1 MDKEYDLIII
11 GAGPGGTDAAEEAA
25 SIGLKT
31 AIIEKSCIGGTCL
44 NRGCIPT
51 KTILHTAELYRE
63 AREGNG
69 IGIIN
74 NENLKVDA
82 AVLQENKESI
92 LDKLRSGLTYTM
104 EHCGV
109 DIIEGTGVIT
119 DRNHVK
125 VGDSL
130 IEADNIMI
138 ATGSVP
144 GVPPIPGSDLP
155 NVVTSDEML
164 SLDRIPESL
173 VIIGGGVIGIEFAAI
188 YSSLGCRVT
197 VIEFL
202 KRALCNLDKE
212 IGRSVSMVLG
222 KRGVDIHTNSRVEEI
237 TPGSDGKTLRCIYE
251 EKGKACEAEGEMVL
265 IAAGRR
271 PYTDGLICDESS
283 EEVKQLK
290 MEKGRIVV
298 DENYETSVP
307 GIYAIGDAIGG
318 IQLAHVASAE
328 GRNAAAHIA
337 GGQPPV
343 RMNEVPSC
351 VYTDPE
357 IACVG
362 ITADDAKE
370 AGIKVIARKY
380 PMSGNGKSVL
390 TQQERGFIKIIADAE
405 SEKIL
410 GAQMMCARATD
421 MISQFSQAIA
431 SELTLDDLSKFIY
444 PHPTFCEGIGKAAGR

>member
-1 MDKEYDLIII
+1 MDKKYDLIII

-25 SIGLKT
+25 SRGLKT

-237 TPGSDGKTLRCIYE
+237 TPGSDGKTQRCIYE

-337 GGQPPV
+337 GSQPPV

-431 SELTLDDLSKFIY
+431 SELTLDDMSKFIY

>member
-25 SIGLKT
+25 SRGLKT

-251 EKGKACEAEGEMVL
+251 KKGKACEAEGEMVL

-337 GGQPPV
+337 GSQPPV

-431 SELTLDDLSKFIY
+431 SELTLDDMSKFIY

>member
-1 MDKEYDLIII
+1 MDKKYDLIII

-25 SIGLKT
+25 SRGLKT

-251 EKGKACEAEGEMVL
+251 KKGKACEAEGEMVL

-337 GGQPPV
+337 GSQPPV

-431 SELTLDDLSKFIY
+431 SELTLDDMSKFIY

>member
-25 SIGLKT
+25 SRGLKT

-202 KRALCNLDKE
+202 
-212 IGRSVSMVLG
+212 
-222 KRGVDIHTNSRVEEI
+222 
-237 TPGSDGKTLRCIYE
+237 
-251 EKGKACEAEGEMVL
+251 
-265 IAAGRR
+265 
-271 PYTDGLICDESS
+271 
-283 EEVKQLK
+283 
-290 MEKGRIVV
+290 
-298 DENYETSVP
+298 
-307 GIYAIGDAIGG
+307 
-318 IQLAHVASAE
+318 
-328 GRNAAAHIA
+328 
-337 GGQPPV
+337 
-343 RMNEVPSC
+343 
-351 VYTDPE
+351 
-357 IACVG
+357 
-362 ITADDAKE
+362 
-370 AGIKVIARKY
+370 
-380 PMSGNGKSVL
+380 
-390 TQQERGFIKIIADAE
+390 
-405 SEKIL
+405 
-410 GAQMMCARATD
+410 
-421 MISQFSQAIA
+421 
-431 SELTLDDLSKFIY
+431 
-444 PHPTFCEGIGKAAGR
+444 

>member
-25 SIGLKT
+25 SRGLKT

-251 EKGKACEAEGEMVL
+251 KKGKACEAEGEMVL

-337 GGQPPV
+337 GSQPPV

>member
-25 SIGLKT
+25 SRGLKT

-237 TPGSDGKTLRCIYE
+237 TPGSDGKTLRCIYG

-337 GGQPPV
+337 GSQPPV

-431 SELTLDDLSKFIY
+431 SELTLDDMSKFIY

>member
-25 SIGLKT
+25 SRGLKT

-155 NVVTSDEML
+155 NVVNSDEML

-251 EKGKACEAEGEMVL
+251 KKGKACEAEGEMVL

-357 IACVG
+357 LACVG

-431 SELTLDDLSKFIY
+431 SELTLDDMSKFIY

>member
-25 SIGLKT
+25 SRGLKT

-222 KRGVDIHTNSRVEEI
+222 KRGVDIHTNSRVEEK

-251 EKGKACEAEGEMVL
+251 KKGKACEAEGEMVL

-283 EEVKQLK
+283 EEVKQLN

-337 GGQPPV
+337 GSQPPV

>member
-25 SIGLKT
+25 SRGLKT

-155 NVVTSDEML
+155 NVVNSDEML

-251 EKGKACEAEGEMVL
+251 KKGKACEAEGEMVL

-337 GGQPPV
+337 GSQPPV

-431 SELTLDDLSKFIY
+431 SELTLDDMSKFIY

>member
-1 MDKEYDLIII
+1 MDKKYDLIII

-25 SIGLKT
+25 SRGLKT

-63 AREGNG
+63 AREASG

-222 KRGVDIHTNSRVEEI
+222 KRGVDIHTNSRVEKI
-237 TPGSDGKTLRCIYE
+237 TPDSDGKTLRCIYD
-251 EKGKACEAEGEMVL
+251 EKGKTCEAEGEMVL

-283 EEVKQLK
+283 EEVKQLE
-290 MEKGRIVV
+290 MEKGRILV

-362 ITADDAKE
+362 ITADEAKE

-405 SEKIL
+405 SGKIL

-431 SELTLDDLSKFIY
+431 SELTLDDMSKFIY

>member
-1 MDKEYDLIII
+1 MDKKYDLIII

-25 SIGLKT
+25 SRGLKT

-63 AREGNG
+63 AREGSG

-222 KRGVDIHTNSRVEEI
+222 KRGVDIHTNSRVEKI
-237 TPGSDGKTLRCIYE
+237 TPGSDGKTLRCIYD
-251 EKGKACEAEGEMVL
+251 EKGKTCEAEGEMVL

-283 EEVKQLK
+283 EEVKQLE
-290 MEKGRIVV
+290 MEKGRILV

-362 ITADDAKE
+362 ITADEAKE

-405 SEKIL
+405 SGKIL

-431 SELTLDDLSKFIY
+431 SELTLDDMSKFIY

>member
-25 SIGLKT
+25 SRGLKT

-251 EKGKACEAEGEMVL
+251 KKGKACEAEGEMVL

-362 ITADDAKE
+362 ITADEAKE

-431 SELTLDDLSKFIY
+431 SELTLDDMSKFIY

>member
-25 SIGLKT
+25 SRGLKT

-92 LDKLRSGLTYTM
+92 LNKLRSGLTYTM

-251 EKGKACEAEGEMVL
+251 KKGKACEAEGEMVL

-337 GGQPPV
+337 GSQPPV

-431 SELTLDDLSKFIY
+431 SELTLDDMSKFIY

>member
-1 MDKEYDLIII
+1 M
-11 GAGPGGTDAAEEAA
+11 
-25 SIGLKT
+25 
-31 AIIEKSCIGGTCL
+31 
-44 NRGCIPT
+44 
-51 KTILHTAELYRE
+51 
-63 AREGNG
+63 
-69 IGIIN
+69 
-74 NENLKVDA
+74 
-82 AVLQENKESI
+82 
-92 LDKLRSGLTYTM
+92 
-104 EHCGV
+104 
-109 DIIEGTGVIT
+109 
-119 DRNHVK
+119 
-125 VGDSL
+125 
-130 IEADNIMI
+130 
-138 ATGSVP
+138 
-144 GVPPIPGSDLP
+144 
-155 NVVTSDEML
+155 
-164 SLDRIPESL
+164 
-173 VIIGGGVIGIEFAAI
+173 
-188 YSSLGCRVT
+188 T

-251 EKGKACEAEGEMVL
+251 KKGKACEAEGEMVL

-337 GGQPPV
+337 GSQPPV

-431 SELTLDDLSKFIY
+431 SELTLDDMSKFIY